1 MKEIDFQMKVAT
13 NKWKVNLLCFVMALV
28 VAVSFIASRS
38 NSKLEG
44 VFTNS
49 KTDECASF
57 ISVEFMG
64 NTFVSILNIP
74 VTPNAE
80 MSEQIVERIQI
91 SEDGYYFIQIVQ
103 QGNFSI
109 NNDVYTEGI
118 TLLFPC
124 GGIRHHPFSRT
135 RNAITIRQ
143 SHLIAL

>member
-1 MKEIDFQMKVAT
+1 MNTKIY
-13 NKWKVNLLCFVMALV
+13 LIIGICFA
-28 VAVSFIASRS
+28 I
-38 NSKLEG
+38 LETK
-44 VFTNS
+44 FPCA
-49 KTDECASF
+49 KTDKCASF
-57 ISVEFMG
+57 ISVEFSG
-64 NTFVSILNIP
+64 NTFVTVMNIP

-80 MSEQIVERIQI
+80 MSEHFAERIQI
-91 SEDGYYFIQIVQ
+91 SEDGVYFIQIVQ
-103 QGNFSI
+103 QGYFSI